1 MIRKIGEDS
10 WADLRQLL
18 DNADVGGQSR
28 GETDMPVTGALVAK
42 DTAAI
47 TPANRH
53 VEVSFGKTV
62 GRETWPPFD
71 ENDSGAAH
79 TDQESA

>member
-1 MIRKIGEDS
+1 MIRRIGEDP
-10 WADLRQLL
+10 WADLRRLL
-18 DNADVGGQSR
+18 DGADVGGLSS
-28 GETDMPVTGALVAK
+28 GETDIAVARN
-42 DTAAI
+42 TAAI

-71 ENDSGAAH
+71 ESDSGAAH

>member
-1 MIRKIGEDS
+1 MIRRIGEDP
-10 WADLRQLL
+10 WADLRRLL
-18 DNADVGGQSR
+18 DDADVGGLSS
-28 GETDMPVTGALVAK
+28 GETDIAVTGALVARN
-42 DTAAI
+42 TAAI